1 MWKIKSYSKGEFC
14 SMLTER
20 KTQKCGMRSLWC
32 MINLEHVLHL
42 SVLLLL
48 TLSKA
53 ASYNL
58 VYYISINSKFH
69 FLILRH
75 STLPV
80 QSSNRNTTVRY
91 EVRSRLTLSVMMGY
105 SWPLQSWG
113 DSPPSSSFSIDLL
126 MVQVCFFGQWNIH
139 LIWTKWQS

>member
-1 MWKIKSYSKGEFC
+1 
-14 SMLTER
+14 
-20 KTQKCGMRSLWC
+20 

-105 SWPLQSWG
+105 S
-113 DSPPSSSFSIDLL
+113 
-126 MVQVCFFGQWNIH
+126 
-139 LIWTKWQS
+139 